1 MCSIQSS
8 VSVEDVETRKESPEG
23 KRLHK
28 GIPMKKTLA
37 RSLALAAMTLPVLA
51 TSASAQTT
59 TTTVPASTTATTTTV
74 PAKPAQRVIQS
85 TNPVYQKANR
95 TTEVA
100 ANPAAPAG
108 TAWDTISTDS
118 DLSEFAAIVK
128 AAGAEELFTRTN
140 GTWTYIAPSN
150 SAFAVLDQDQLK
162 RLKDPRFKDQ
172 AAAIVRHHIANG
184 STTLNDFTR
193 RLPTGLPAAPPTT
206 VQSCT
211 TTGGTIVNGVQVG
224 GRVTCSSFVITVPVP
239 PAALDSV
246 VMLSGKTVSVQT
258 SVVRD
263 PSGGANRFRVA
274 LGGGGL
280 LETTDFA
287 VKNGMIHTTDTM
299 LIPSDLKSL
308 TDIVGRR

>member
-1 MCSIQSS
+1 
-8 VSVEDVETRKESPEG
+8 
-23 KRLHK
+23 
-28 GIPMKKTLA
+28 MKKTLA
-37 RSLALAAMTLPVLA
+37 RSLALTALALPVIA
-51 TSASAQTT
+51 NTASAQTT
-59 TTTVPASTTATTTTV
+59 TSTTVPASTTTSPA
-74 PAKPAQRVIQS
+74 PAKPTQRLIQS
-85 TNPVYQKANR
+85 TNSVYQKANR

-100 ANPAAPAG
+100 ATPVSAAG
-108 TAWDTISTDS
+108 TAWDAISNDS

-128 AAGAEELFTRTN
+128 AAGVEDLFSRTN
-140 GTWTYIAPSN
+140 GTWTYIAPTN
-150 SAFAVLDQDQLK
+150 SAFAVLDQDQLA
-162 RLKDPRFKDQ
+162 RLKDSRYKDQ

-193 RLPTGLPAAPPTT
+193 RLPTGLPIAPPTT
-206 VQSCT
+206 VQSCS
-211 TTGGTIVNGVQVG
+211 TTGGTLVNGVQVG
-224 GRVTCSSFVITVPVP
+224 GRLTCSTFTVPAP
-239 PAALDSV
+239 ASPAALESV
-246 VMLSGKTVSVQT
+246 VMLSGKTVPVQA

-287 VKNGMIHTTDTM
+287 VKNGMVHTSDTM